1 MTIIPAKTSFTRLQY
16 LVDGIGTVLVHI
28 ARAVVAE
35 VVDAVECLVS
45 LS

>member
-1 MTIIPAKTSFTRLQY
+1 MTIIPAKTSFTRLLY

-35 VVDAVECLVS
+35 VVNAVECLVS